1 MSPYPEAPPPE
12 QTPAAPCG
20 ATHTHTGSVKTTQ
33 LTKRN
38 RDSKCTERT
47 NQSHPLGVLQA
58 ALEAHVGV
66 PFLRARHTGLH
77 QLLEAV
83 LHLPHV
89 THLDGNHLPLLERV
103 LLPSLST
110 ATSSHCQLPT
120 QATSIQTDSNTFCFL
135 FCLFWFFYFFFLP
148 PSMKI

>member
-1 MSPYPEAPPPE
+1 MSPYPEAPPPG
-12 QTPAAPCG
+12 QRPAAPCG
-20 ATHTHTGSVKTTQ
+20 ATHTQTASVTTTQ
-33 LTKRN
+33 LTK
-38 RDSKCTERT
+38 SKCTDRT

-66 PFLRARHTGLH
+66 PVLRARHTGLH
-77 QLLEAV
+77 QLLEAI

-89 THLDGNHLPLLERV
+89 THLNGNHFPLLERV
-103 LLPSLST
+103 LLPSLRM

-120 QATSIQTDSNTFCFL
+120 QATSIQTDSNM
-135 FCLFWFFYFFFLP
+135 FFFLSWSVLVFLLFFSPP